1 MGAALI
7 AGSAIEAVDRAVT
20 MPMAARFEPD
30 EARAGGYRAKL
41 VLYRRLYETM
51 AAARARRPTGPTGRA
66 RKRRGNRKRRMR
78 MSKLRLGMIGAGAW
92 CVASHLPR
100 LEKHRDAV
108 EFTAVNRRDPVL
120 LETVRSRFG
129 FASAHTDYRGVL
141 EAEPDI
147 VVVASPVRWHHEH
160 AKAALEAGAHVLVEK
175 PFTVHPDEARDL
187 VATAAAN
194 DRHLL
199 IALGWHYKDIVI
211 GAKRLMETGGGV
223 GTVES
228 ISIVMS
234 STTREALQGV
244 QPSFASDQD
253 EGGFVS
259 AKVVPELTP
268 RPETLVD
275 PGISGGGYA
284 QAQLSHAIGLGLWL
298 SGLRGAEVFAMMSSP
313 LDTPVEYHDA
323 WSVRFDTG
331 AIGSVSG
338 ASSHLGHN
346 GNKHHLEVQIIGS
359 EGQLHVES
367 VPGAGVPVPGSRPGG
382 RAGTRARR
390 RAVRLQRSDRHPGRP
405 GPGRRRGQPLTRRT
419 RGSDGGDRRGGL
431 PQRGQRPGG
440 SCRLASPKRF
450 YKM

>member
-1 MGAALI
+1 
-7 AGSAIEAVDRAVT
+7 
-20 MPMAARFEPD
+20 
-30 EARAGGYRAKL
+30 
-41 VLYRRLYETM
+41 
-51 AAARARRPTGPTGRA
+51 
-66 RKRRGNRKRRMR
+66 

-100 LEKHRDAV
+100 LEKHRDLV

-120 LETVRSRFG
+120 LEKVRSRFG

-147 VVVASPVRWHHEH
+147 VVVASPVSRHHEH

-175 PFTVHPDEARDL
+175 PFTVHPGEARDL
-187 VATAAAN
+187 VDTAAAN

-199 IALGWHYKDIVI
+199 ISLGWHYKEIVI
-211 GAKRLMETGGGV
+211 GAKRLADTDGGV

-228 ISIVMS
+228 LSIVMS

-259 AKVVPELTP
+259 EESVPELTP
-268 RPETLVD
+268 RAETLVD

-298 SGLRGAEVFAMMSSP
+298 SGLRGSEVFAMMSSP
-313 LDTPVEYHDA
+313 LDTTVEYHDA
-323 WSVRFDTG
+323 FSVRFGDG

-338 ASSHLGHN
+338 ASSHLGYR

-359 EGQLHVES
+359 EGQLHVDLCREL
-367 VPGAGVPVPGSRPGG
+367 VTRFRGPDEEAELVLEPGAGLYDCNGPIDALVGLARGDGVTNHSPGELGVRTVEIVEAAYRSAASG
-382 RAGTRARR
+382 RVE
-390 RAVRLQRSDRHPGRP
+390 AVS
-405 GPGRRRGQPLTRRT
+405 
-419 RGSDGGDRRGGL
+419 
-431 PQRGQRPGG
+431 
-440 SCRLASPKRF
+440 
-450 YKM
+450 

>member
-1 MGAALI
+1 
-7 AGSAIEAVDRAVT
+7 
-20 MPMAARFEPD
+20 
-30 EARAGGYRAKL
+30 
-41 VLYRRLYETM
+41 
-51 AAARARRPTGPTGRA
+51 
-66 RKRRGNRKRRMR
+66 
-78 MSKLRLGMIGAGAW
+78 MSKLRLGVIGAGAW
-92 CVASHLPR
+92 SVASHLPR
-100 LEKHRDAV
+100 LEQHRDHV

-141 EAEPDI
+141 AAEPDI
-147 VVVASPVRWHHEH
+147 VVIGSPVRRHHEH
-160 AKAALEAGAHVLVEK
+160 AKAAIEAGAHVLVEK

-194 DRHLL
+194 ERQLL
-199 IALGWHYKDIVI
+199 ISLGWHYKDIVI
-211 GAKRLMETGGGV
+211 GAKRLAETGGGV

-228 ISIVMS
+228 LSIVMS

-259 AKVVPELTP
+259 EEVVPELTP

-275 PGISGGGYA
+275 PAVSGGGYA

-313 LDTPVEYHDA
+313 LDTAVEFHDA
-323 WSVRFDTG
+323 WSVRFDDG

-359 EGQLHVES
+359 EGQLHVDLCREL
-367 VPGAGVPVPGSRPGG
+367 V
-382 RAGTRARR
+382 TRFRGPDAE
-390 RAVRLQRSDRHPGRP
+390 VRLPLEPDAGLYDCSGPIDALVALARGDAVANHSPGELGVRTVEIVEAAYRSAASGRVEAV
-405 GPGRRRGQPLTRRT
+405 
-419 RGSDGGDRRGGL
+419 S
-431 PQRGQRPGG
+431 
-440 SCRLASPKRF
+440 
-450 YKM
+450 

>member
-1 MGAALI
+1 
-7 AGSAIEAVDRAVT
+7 
-20 MPMAARFEPD
+20 
-30 EARAGGYRAKL
+30 
-41 VLYRRLYETM
+41 
-51 AAARARRPTGPTGRA
+51 
-66 RKRRGNRKRRMR
+66 

-100 LEKHRDAV
+100 LEQHRDSV
-108 EFTAVNRRDPVL
+108 EFAAVNRRDPVL
-120 LETVRSRFG
+120 LESVRSRFG

-141 EAEPDI
+141 DAEPDI

-175 PFTVHPDEARDL
+175 PFTVRPDEARDL
-187 VATAAAN
+187 VGTAAAN

-199 IALGWHYKDIVI
+199 ISLGWHYKDIVI
-211 GAKRLMETGGGV
+211 GAKRLMDTDGGV

-234 STTREALQGV
+234 STTREALQGE

-259 AKVVPELTP
+259 EESVPELTP

-298 SGLRGAEVFAMMSSP
+298 SGLRAAEVFAMMSSP
-313 LDTPVEYHDA
+313 LDTAVEFHDA
-323 WSVRFDTG
+323 WSVRFDAG

-338 ASSHLGHN
+338 ASSHLGHI

-359 EGQLHVES
+359 EGQLHVDLCRELVS
-367 VPGAGVPVPGSRPGG
+367 RFRGPDSEVRLPLAEGAGLYDCNGPIDALVALARGDGAANHSPGELGVRTVEIVEAAYRSAASG
-382 RAGTRARR
+382 RTE
-390 RAVRLQRSDRHPGRP
+390 AVS
-405 GPGRRRGQPLTRRT
+405 
-419 RGSDGGDRRGGL
+419 
-431 PQRGQRPGG
+431 
-440 SCRLASPKRF
+440 
-450 YKM
+450 